1 MDDMTEQQVSQLAS
15 IRGIRRVREVVSG
28 LSSAQQEMLLKALP
42 EWREQL
48 QSERTASI
56 PYRLRAGSFRFN
68 SKIEHFNL
76 ADDASLTLEHLYLNL
91 RLAQGLSLIGQD
103 QEDPHIS
110 PESD

>member
-56 PYRLRAGSFRFN
+56 PYRL
-68 SKIEHFNL
+68 
-76 ADDASLTLEHLYLNL
+76 ASLGEFVGLWRALMSVLREEPPELPACGLE
-91 RLAQGLSLIGQD
+91 RSLLLL
-103 QEDPHIS
+103 
-110 PESD
+110 